1 MNRVEKNS
9 REPREIKREEELL
22 GAMFAAAKADDW
34 DSAPGFEGRLAERLR
49 SKAES
54 APVASGLIWKAVP
67 VAAGTA
73 VVALVA
79 TALTGSFSNLETVV
93 ISTVGDAVA
102 VEELITLGLF

>member
-1 MNRVEKNS
+1 MNKADKNTKG
-9 REPREIKREEELL
+9 PTDAKRERELL

-34 DSAPGFEGRLAERLR
+34 DSAPGFERRLAERLR
-49 SKAES
+49 SKSES

-73 VVALVA
+73 VIALVA